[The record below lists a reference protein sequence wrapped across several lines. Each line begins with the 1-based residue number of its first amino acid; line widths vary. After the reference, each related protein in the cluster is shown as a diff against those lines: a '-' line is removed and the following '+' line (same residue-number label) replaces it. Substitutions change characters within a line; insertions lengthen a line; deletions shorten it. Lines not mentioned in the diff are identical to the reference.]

1 MTIVCSL
8 IRVDP
13 LTRLNDLVFGM
24 HGIWRS
30 FPASEFCPW
39 GRDQTYG
46 FELDSR
52 CMHGLGEVGWRSA
65 FQYPLSYPPSADRQV
80 KIKVL
85 RVLSF
90 ICTFVY
96 LLRLNSLLND
106 SPLATS
112 LILFHLFYGIKC
124 VLLVNMAKYMPL
136 LKSFNIASTVYTI
149 NNNIK
154 IYSR

>member
-8 IRVDP
+8 IRVD
-13 LTRLNDLVFGM
+13 LFVSMTLYSGCTVSGGHSQL
-24 HGIWRS
+24 RS
-30 FPASEFCPW
+30 SVLGGESKQNLSWTP
-39 GRDQTYG
+39 GV
-46 FELDSR
+46 
-52 CMHGLGEVGWRSA
+52 CMVLGEVGWRSA

-85 RVLSF
+85 RVLTF

-112 LILFHLFYGIKC
+112 LILFHLFSGIKC

>member
-8 IRVDP
+8 IRVD
-13 LTRLNDLVFGM
+13 LFVSMTLYSGCTVSGGHSQL
-24 HGIWRS
+24 RS
-30 FPASEFCPW
+30 SVLGGETKRTEP
-39 GRDQTYG
+39 
-46 FELDSR
+46 ELDSR

-85 RVLSF
+85 RVLTF

-96 LLRLNSLLND
+96 LLRLNYLLND

>member
-8 IRVDP
+8 IRVD
-13 LTRLNDLVFGM
+13 LFVFGM

-39 GRDQTYG
+39 GREQTEP
-46 FELDSR
+46 ELDSR
-52 CMHGLGEVGWRSA
+52 CMHGSWGSGVKKCISVPFILPPFCRPSGENQSTEGI
-65 FQYPLSYPPSADRQV
+65 LT
-80 KIKVL
+80 
-85 RVLSF
+85 F

-96 LLRLNSLLND
+96 LLRLNSLLHD
-106 SPLATS
+106 KPLATS

>member
-8 IRVDP
+8 IRVD
-13 LTRLNDLVFGM
+13 LFVSMTLYSGCTVSRGHSQL
-24 HGIWRS
+24 RS
-30 FPASEFCPW
+30 SVLGGETK
-39 GRDQTYG
+39 RTEL
-46 FELDSR
+46 ELDSR
-52 CMHGLGEVGWRSA
+52 CMHGSWWSEVKKCISVP
-65 FQYPLSYPPSADRQV
+65 FILPPSADRQV

-106 SPLATS
+106 SSLATS

>member
-8 IRVDP
+8 IRVD
-13 LTRLNDLVFGM
+13 LFVSMTLYSGCTVSGGHSQL
-24 HGIWRS
+24 RS
-30 FPASEFCPW
+30 SVLGEETKQNLSWTPCV
-39 GRDQTYG
+39 
-46 FELDSR
+46 
-52 CMHGLGEVGWRSA
+52 CMVLGEVGWRSA

-85 RVLSF
+85 RVLTF
-90 ICTFVY
+90 ICMFVY

>member
-8 IRVDP
+8 IRC
-13 LTRLNDLVFGM
+13 RSFCLNDLVFGM

-39 GRDQTYG
+39 WRDQTEP
-46 FELDSR
+46 ELDSM
-52 CMHGLGEVGWRSA
+52 CMHGSWWSGVKKCISVPFIL
-65 FQYPLSYPPSADRQV
+65 PPSADRQV

-85 RVLSF
+85 RVLTF

-96 LLRLNSLLND
+96 LLRLNTLLHD
-106 SPLATS
+106 KPLATS

>member
-8 IRVDP
+8 IGVDP

-30 FPASEFCPW
+30 FLASEFCPW
-39 GRDQTYG
+39 GRDQAEP
-46 FELDSR
+46 ELDSR
-52 CMHGLGEVGWRSA
+52 CIHGSWGSGVKKCISVPFILLPFCRQSGEN
-65 FQYPLSYPPSADRQV
+65 Q
-80 KIKVL
+80 VL
-85 RVLSF
+85 RVLTF

-96 LLRLNSLLND
+96 LLRLNSLLHDN
-106 SPLATS
+106 PLATS

>member
-8 IRVDP
+8 IRVD
-13 LTRLNDLVFGM
+13 LFVSTTLYSGCTVSGGHSQL
-24 HGIWRS
+24 RS
-30 FPASEFCPW
+30 SVLG
-39 GRDQTYG
+39 GRDQT
-46 FELDSR
+46 EPEVDSR
-52 CMHGLGEVGWRSA
+52 CMHGSWWSGVKKCISVPFILPPFCRPSGENQSTEGI
-65 FQYPLSYPPSADRQV
+65 LT
-80 KIKVL
+80 L
-85 RVLSF
+85 

>member
-8 IRVDP
+8 IRVD
-13 LTRLNDLVFGM
+13 LFVSMTLYSGCTVSGGHSQL
-24 HGIWRS
+24 RS
-30 FPASEFCPW
+30 SVLGGETK
-39 GRDQTYG
+39 RTEL
-46 FELDSR
+46 ELDSR

-65 FQYPLSYPPSADRQV
+65 FQYPLSHPPSADRQV

>member
-8 IRVDP
+8 IRVD
-13 LTRLNDLVFGM
+13 LFVSMTLYSGCTVSGGHFQFRSSVLGGESKQNLNWTPGVYM
-24 HGIWRS
+24 V
-30 FPASEFCPW
+30 
-39 GRDQTYG
+39 
-46 FELDSR
+46 
-52 CMHGLGEVGWRSA
+52 LGEVGWRSA
-65 FQYPLSYPPSADRQV
+65 FQYPLSYSPSADSQV

-85 RVLSF
+85 RVLTF

-96 LLRLNSLLND
+96 LLRLNSLLHD
-106 SPLATS
+106 KPMSTS

-124 VLLVNMAKYMPL
+124 ILLVNMAKYMPL

>member
-8 IRVDP
+8 IRVD
-13 LTRLNDLVFGM
+13 LFVSMTLYSGCTVSGGHSQL
-24 HGIWRS
+24 RS
-30 FPASEFCPW
+30 SVLG
-39 GRDQTYG
+39 GRDQT
-46 FELDSR
+46 EPEVDSR
-52 CMHGLGEVGWRSA
+52 CMHGSWWSGMKKCISVPFIL
-65 FQYPLSYPPSADRQV
+65 PPSADRQV

-85 RVLSF
+85 RVLTF